1 MIAELL
7 KKLITPIPAR
17 LVEQR
22 PGAGGRK
29 LDYVEWHTKWLRVL
43 AVAPD
48 ACWEIVQILPHSD
61 GWIVTG
67 RLTIAGVSRD
77 GVGFDKPKTQTDKK
91 TGDTVAQ
98 ESDNGVKAA
107 ATDALSRAC
116 TLHGIGLELYGADT
130 SWFQRDREANG
141 GGQESA
147 GDDEPSGS
155 RQEPAREP
163 PAQPRAAERA
173 EDGQPAFYDTADEKR
188 AIEDARE
195 EVGGPQK
202 PAAEI
207 GLLSDAAAGALMSA
221 IPDDDVTSRRRI
233 EYDLRERLGVSMP
246 IVLARMEEAV
256 GRRGTPNAFEA
267 LLRQGKGQGVTLSK
281 ESLLLL
287 LHLLVSKDMWQQGGP
302 RSVAAYFVD
311 VKAGEAA

>member
-147 GDDEPSGS
+147 GGDDPSGS
-155 RQEPAREP
+155 RQEPTREP
-163 PAQPRAAERA
+163 PTQPRASESLDVVH
-173 EDGQPAFYDTADEKR
+173 ETHPTLP
-188 AIEDARE
+188 ITE
-195 EVGGPQK
+195 EVGGPQT
-202 PAAEI
+202 ATAEI
-207 GLLSDAAAGALMSA
+207 GLLTDAAAGALMSA
-221 IPDDDVTSRRRI
+221 IPDDDETSRRRI
-233 EYDLRERLGVSMP
+233 EYDLRERLAASMP
-246 IVLARMEEAV
+246 VVLARMDEAV

-267 LLRQGKGQGVTLSK
+267 LLRQGKWQGVTLSK

-287 LHLLVSKDMWQQGGP
+287 LHLLVSEDMWRQSGP
-302 RSVAAYFVD
+302 RSVAAYFAD